1 MSARSDL
8 ISGLIV
14 LAVTGVFYLAALE
27 IEEDPFGSGMQ
38 PYVLPKAVCAMVAGL
53 TALFVLGAARRI
65 AREGAGESDSKG
77 EIKLFLMWVM
87 PMAGIAFAYIGLMQL
102 FQYLLPTAIA
112 LTATLALFGNRGIAW
127 LVAVPVAT
135 SCAYY
140 AVFFGL
146 FRLLEPR
153 GLWLEYDNYYLFGPI
168 RTFLGMQG

>member
-8 ISGLIV
+8 ISGVIV
-14 LAVTGVFYLAALE
+14 LVVTAIFYAASLE
-27 IEEDPFGSGMQ
+27 IEEDPFGTGMQ
-38 PYVLPKAVCAMVAGL
+38 PYELPQAVCMMIAGL
-53 TALFVLGAARRI
+53 TTLFVLHAAWRVR
-65 AREGAGESDSKG
+65 GEAKPEEASGSF
-77 EIKLFLMWVM
+77 KLFVVWVM

-168 RTFLGMQG
+168 RAFLGMQG